1 LRIPTAGIPRSVP
14 NEAKRLESGVH
25 HLSKLTTFAFEPL
38 VWLAV
43 IFAIGTFLLL
53 FRSEQSRRWGRRI
66 CVSGILFL
74 AFLSWSGLPE
84 SLIAEDERQYPAPT
98 DLSKFHGMIVL
109 GGSIA
114 SPRIRSTALPS
125 LACSAE
131 RVIEP
136 IYLMNRHPNL
146 RMLFTGGD
154 ARLINEPSPEADHA
168 RALFAGLGV
177 DLSRVSFE
185 SASRNTFENATLSRA
200 VPGVDPNQKW
210 LLVTS
215 AWHMT
220 RAKATFE
227 RAGWNVTPYPVD
239 FYAQSDVSLNEFS
252 FEDSLDAWR
261 VASREKVGLLVYRLL
276 GRA

>member
-1 LRIPTAGIPRSVP
+1 M
-14 NEAKRLESGVH
+14 
-25 HLSKLTTFAFEPL
+25 
-38 VWLAV
+38 
-43 IFAIGTFLLL
+43 LL
-53 FRSEQSRRWGRRI
+53 
-66 CVSGILFL
+66 L

-84 SLIAEDERQYPAPT
+84 TLIAEDERQYETPT

-125 LACSAE
+125 LACSGE
-131 RVIEP
+131 RVVEP
-136 IYLMNRHPNL
+136 VHLMNRHPHL
-146 RMLFTGGD
+146 KMLFTGGD

-227 RAGWNVTPYPVD
+227 RAGWNVTPYAVD
-239 FYAQSDVSLNEFS
+239 FYTQSDVSLNEFS

-261 VASREKVGLLVYRLL
+261 IASREKVGLLVYRLL

>member
-1 LRIPTAGIPRSVP
+1 
-14 NEAKRLESGVH
+14 VH
-25 HLSKLTTFAFEPL
+25 HLSKLTTFVFEPL
-38 VWLAV
+38 VWLTV
-43 IFAIGTFLLL
+43 VFAFGTLLLL
-53 FRSEQSRRWGRRI
+53 FRSERSRFWGRRM
-66 CVSGILFL
+66 CASGVLLL

-84 SLIAEDERQYPAPT
+84 TLIARDEQQYAMPT
-98 DLSKFHGMIVL
+98 DTTKFHGVIVL

-136 IYLMNRHPNL
+136 IYLMNRHPHL

-154 ARLINEPSPEADHA
+154 GRLIGSLSPEADHA
-168 RALFAGLGV
+168 RTLFEGMGV
-177 DLSRVSFE
+177 DLSRIAFE
-185 SASRNTFENATLSRA
+185 SASRNTYENASLSRS
-200 VPGVDPNQKW
+200 VPGVDTKQPW

-220 RAKATFE
+220 RARATFE

-239 FYAQSDVSLNEFS
+239 FYSHANVSLEDVS
-252 FEDSLDAWR
+252 FEKSLDAWR
-261 VASREKVGLLVYRLL
+261 TLSREKIGLLVYKLL

>member
-1 LRIPTAGIPRSVP
+1 
-14 NEAKRLESGVH
+14 VH
-25 HLSKLTTFAFEPL
+25 HLSKLTTFVFEPL

-43 IFAIGTFLLL
+43 VFAFGTLLLL
-53 FRSEQSRRWGRRI
+53 FRSEWSRRWGRRI
-66 CVSGILFL
+66 CACGILLL

-84 SLIAEDERQYPAPT
+84 TLIAGDERQYEMPN

-154 ARLINEPSPEADHA
+154 ARLIDNLSPEADHA
-168 RALFAGLGV
+168 RTLFEGLGV
-177 DLSRVSFE
+177 DLSRVLFE
-185 SASRNTFENATLSRA
+185 SASRNTFENATLSRT
-200 VPGVDPNQKW
+200 VPGVDTKQPW

-220 RAKATFE
+220 RARATFE

-239 FYAQSDVSLNEFS
+239 FYSQADVSLDEFS
-252 FEDSLDAWR
+252 LEESLNAWR
-261 VASREKVGLLVYRLL
+261 ILSREKIGLLVYRLL